1 MLTKQEILLGQEH
14 GVESS
19 RVRETRRDALLAI
32 SCFMVMGLVSGLSLP
47 NHSDSESFLVVHA
60 LFSQDGC
67 QQEGFWEVGR
77 HVVPPFRKLK
87 RVSQSLPVGGGLLGP
102 CSIQGPPMV
111 KQLMHMVTMVPG
123 QGGQFPSVCFPN
135 TLTPP
140 TLFPATEGELQR
152 GKTEGKWAIISLL
165 SAAVPTHSTEAPQMR
180 SLLGLLQT
188 PNSTKDF

>member
-1 MLTKQEILLGQEH
+1 MSVAAKKRIAICSRKGDTPHPNQGQDRALSLTFRNELSEETHVLTKQEILLGQEH

-67 QQEGFWEVGR
+67 QQEGFCEVGR

-102 CSIQGPPMV
+102 CSIY
-111 KQLMHMVTMVPG
+111 
-123 QGGQFPSVCFPN
+123 
-135 TLTPP
+135 
-140 TLFPATEGELQR
+140 
-152 GKTEGKWAIISLL
+152 
-165 SAAVPTHSTEAPQMR
+165 
-180 SLLGLLQT
+180 
-188 PNSTKDF
+188 KDLPW